1 MAGVFIYTN
10 INILFNQ
17 NSLGVL
23 FYIYLLFDNKLAKR
37 LIANDLAVSSFN
49 KILNICLSSLLFS
62 SANSNNLSS
71 LVILFMFPFPS
82 I

>member
-17 NSLGVL
+17 NSLGIL

-37 LIANDLAVSSFN
+37 LIANDLVVSSFN
-49 KILNICLSSLLFS
+49 KIFNICLSSLLFS